1 MAAIYSYSISK
12 GLFAGVSLEGSVI
25 LERKDANEKFY
36 GEKVSAMQKRQGS
49 YVNIGICKRAIIRV
63 CT

>member
-36 GEKVSAMQKRQGS
+36 GEKVSAMQKDKDLM
-49 YVNIGICKRAIIRV
+49 NLGICKRAIIRV